1 MDVLAALCNASD
13 PKGVEM
19 LPQTKTAS
27 CDSIKKMQRR
37 ESNRKSAQL
46 SRKRKK
52 EFIEELESQIYD
64 LKKRFQILRHIPDL
78 VVVFNIED
86 ADITPSESM
95 NCVPPKA
102 NSVDFASDAAL
113 KLLRMTPEDMQGR
126 SIWDYFSPSS
136 RNSLQLGLKR

>member
-52 EFIEELESQIYD
+52 ELIEELENQND
-64 LKKRFQILRHIPDL
+64 NLKKRLQILRLVPDQ
-78 VVVFNIED
+78 VVVFNVED
-86 ADITPSESM
+86 AAITPSDWM
-95 NCVPPKA
+95 NCVPPKP
-102 NSVDFASDAAL
+102 NSIDFASDAAL
-113 KLLRMTPEDMQGR
+113 KLLRMTPKDMEGR